1 MAKRLLLD
9 YHKSLP
15 LIGLQASTVLLLI
28 YGFTCVCSNEVLV
41 PERVSAV
48 LGKNITLGCRVEVG
62 TNLSLTQSS
71 WERRLPSGT
80 ITLAVFNPQFGISI
94 SPDYARRLSFL
105 NPSVHDA
112 TIVLEGV
119 GFQDIGSYT
128 CKVATFPL
136 GNTQAS
142 TTVNILVE
150 PKVYVSA
157 GSTALVDGGNESV
170 AATCIAERG
179 RPAAEVSWET
189 ELFGRSEV
197 QTQDE
202 PNGTSTTQVRYVLE
216 PRRHSQGHTL
226 TCVVRHPALQTEF
239 RIPYVLNVQFAPE
252 VTVVGYD
259 QNWFVGQDNV
269 KLDCGAKANPP
280 AHHFSW
286 TRLDGP
292 MPDGVDI
299 VNNTFT
305 FTRPLER
312 NDSGLY
318 RCEVSNDIGPRGQDV
333 HVWIQDMEE
342 DMEIDRNVTGILG
355 EDVFLRCQYMGPNDI
370 TEASWKRPDSRMKRS
385 MKKLTGYK
393 NNKAFSKDPDFSAP
407 ASPTN
412 LTVKMRVSTLE
423 AQGEYTCVFATD
435 EEEITNSMFLT
446 VLARPDIYTVVT
458 EDTDNATHYQSVTCS
473 ATNGKPV
480 ALIRW
485 EINGSPPTDDSSV
498 EMRNTSYTNGTAT
511 MTSLL
516 RFPTHLQDQDRVTC
530 VVQHPTL
537 PDPTTR
543 VTVRVET
550 FVAPNMT
557 IETYLVLEEGEKFWV
572 VACGAAGGRPRADI
586 TLVLPNQEV
595 SSMLQKEVVMD
606 AADTW
611 VRSYRFPAELH
622 EGENITCLFDHPKF
636 PHGELRTITLPAFSL
651 SAVRLQNPGLA
662 DSSNKSQAV
671 ESVVL
676 EEGQSKTTIGLEVV
690 GDVPRYSIVC
700 TKEEQSL
707 PEGVAVFGSALT
719 LQGPVE
725 LYHAGLYECEAS
737 YFSHRASVLLDI
749 TVNPHVKQPVT
760 VPPSIRIDV
769 QDRLGD
775 RFIECLAADSVP
787 VANVSWVLPEGV
799 SGPSWSSLTS
809 HNGTYS
815 VSSVLVLPACSAQ
828 ELNMEC
834 VIDHTVFVLPERR
847 QITLPVCAPPNITI
861 QSSSEWEED
870 VAYTLVQCT
879 VDNVGPA
886 ATISWSLGDWDSDN
900 STSQLME
907 VQGQQVH
914 RQPELHAN
922 GSVTVRSVLR
932 FPTSM
937 FSGQNVTCVVDH
949 LGLEKP
955 ERTGI
960 LLRGLESPVMRVFVG
975 RQRGSLLWL
984 AVCEYRGDRL
994 GAHLSWVLPDNAT
1007 GHISFRSGYEG
1018 VRVLTNLTYEFSLAL
1033 HEGQDL
1039 TCLIQNHHGLKE
1051 RRTVHVPKYYISS
1064 VRVLNQTTPLY
1075 KPYGDES
1082 VIHRMSLKE
1091 NFHNQ
1096 RILLKVYGSVP
1107 TYSLTCQRN
1116 DGTLV
1121 QMDGRALL
1129 FHSEV
1134 TEQEAGLY
1142 TCQASFYHHQASVL
1156 IQVEVTSEDKQLMI
1170 VFIVCFSSAAA
1181 ITILLIVTLC
1191 VFCKING
1198 GDRLTSK
1205 KRESLA
1211 PLTSLTQELCSPELR
1226 KGKTA
1231 VTVSGGRGQ
1240 EYNQPLS
1247 YSIVIDARSTV

>member
-1 MAKRLLLD
+1 MGC
-9 YHKSLP
+9 S
-15 LIGLQASTVLLLI
+15 GLLI
-28 YGFTCVCSNEVLV
+28 LGFVLS
-41 PERVSAV
+41 VSH
-48 LGKNITLGCRVEVG
+48 C
-62 TNLSLTQSS
+62 
-71 WERRLPSGT
+71 
-80 ITLAVFNPQFGISI
+80 
-94 SPDYARRLSFL
+94 
-105 NPSVHDA
+105 
-112 TIVLEGV
+112 
-119 GFQDIGSYT
+119 
-128 CKVATFPL
+128 
-136 GNTQAS
+136 
-142 TTVNILVE
+142 
-150 PKVYVSA
+150 
-157 GSTALVDGGNESV
+157 
-170 AATCIAERG
+170 
-179 RPAAEVSWET
+179 
-189 ELFGRSEV
+189 
-197 QTQDE
+197 
-202 PNGTSTTQVRYVLE
+202 
-216 PRRHSQGHTL
+216 
-226 TCVVRHPALQTEF
+226 
-239 RIPYVLNVQFAPE
+239 
-252 VTVVGYD
+252 
-259 QNWFVGQDNV
+259 
-269 KLDCGAKANPP
+269 LDM
-280 AHHFSW
+280 
-286 TRLDGP
+286 L
-292 MPDGVDI
+292 
-299 VNNTFT
+299 
-305 FTRPLER
+305 
-312 NDSGLY
+312 
-318 RCEVSNDIGPRGQDV
+318 
-333 HVWIQDMEE
+333 DMEE

-355 EDVFLRCQYMGPNDI
+355 EDVFLRCQYLGPNDI
-370 TEASWKRPDSRMKRS
+370 TEATWKRPDSRMKRS

-530 VVQHPTL
+530 VVHHPTL
-537 PDPTTR
+537 PDPTTH

-572 VACGAAGGRPRADI
+572 VDCGAAGGRPRADI

-636 PHGELRTITLPAFSL
+636 PHGELRTVTLPAFSL

-662 DSSNKSQAV
+662 DSSNKSQTV

-676 EEGQSKTTIGLEVV
+676 QEGQSKTTIGLEVV
-690 GDVPRYSIVC
+690 GDVPRYTIVC

-737 YFSHRASVLLDI
+737 YYSHRASVLLDI

-760 VPPSIRIDV
+760 VPPSIRIVV

-861 QSSSEWEED
+861 QSSSEWVED

-900 STSQLME
+900 SSSQLME

-932 FPTSM
+932 FPTFM

-975 RQRGSLLWL
+975 RQRGSPLWL

-1039 TCLIQNHHGLKE
+1039 ICLIQNHHGLKE

-1134 TEQEAGLY
+1134 TEREAGLY

-1170 VFIVCFSSAAA
+1170 VFIICFSSAAA

-1205 KRESLA
+1205 
-1211 PLTSLTQELCSPELR
+1211 ELCSPELR

-1231 VTVSGGRGQ
+1231 VTVPGGRGQ
-1240 EYNQPLS
+1240 EYNQLLS

>member
-1 MAKRLLLD
+1 MGC
-9 YHKSLP
+9 S
-15 LIGLQASTVLLLI
+15 GLLI
-28 YGFTCVCSNEVLV
+28 LGFVLS
-41 PERVSAV
+41 VSH
-48 LGKNITLGCRVEVG
+48 C
-62 TNLSLTQSS
+62 
-71 WERRLPSGT
+71 
-80 ITLAVFNPQFGISI
+80 
-94 SPDYARRLSFL
+94 
-105 NPSVHDA
+105 
-112 TIVLEGV
+112 
-119 GFQDIGSYT
+119 
-128 CKVATFPL
+128 
-136 GNTQAS
+136 
-142 TTVNILVE
+142 
-150 PKVYVSA
+150 
-157 GSTALVDGGNESV
+157 
-170 AATCIAERG
+170 
-179 RPAAEVSWET
+179 
-189 ELFGRSEV
+189 
-197 QTQDE
+197 
-202 PNGTSTTQVRYVLE
+202 
-216 PRRHSQGHTL
+216 
-226 TCVVRHPALQTEF
+226 
-239 RIPYVLNVQFAPE
+239 
-252 VTVVGYD
+252 
-259 QNWFVGQDNV
+259 
-269 KLDCGAKANPP
+269 LDM
-280 AHHFSW
+280 
-286 TRLDGP
+286 L
-292 MPDGVDI
+292 
-299 VNNTFT
+299 
-305 FTRPLER
+305 
-312 NDSGLY
+312 
-318 RCEVSNDIGPRGQDV
+318 
-333 HVWIQDMEE
+333 DMEE

-355 EDVFLRCQYMGPNDI
+355 EDVFLRCQYLGPNDI
-370 TEASWKRPDSRMKRS
+370 TEATWKRPDSRMKRS

-530 VVQHPTL
+530 VVHHPTL
-537 PDPTTR
+537 PDPTTH

-572 VACGAAGGRPRADI
+572 VDCGAAGGRPRADI

-636 PHGELRTITLPAFSL
+636 PHGELRTVTLPAFSL

-662 DSSNKSQAV
+662 DSSNKSQTV

-676 EEGQSKTTIGLEVV
+676 QEGQSKTTIGLEVV
-690 GDVPRYSIVC
+690 GDVPRYTIVC

-737 YFSHRASVLLDI
+737 YYSHRASVLLDI

-760 VPPSIRIDV
+760 VPPSIRIVV

-861 QSSSEWEED
+861 QSSSEWVED

-900 STSQLME
+900 SSSQLME

-932 FPTSM
+932 FPTFM

-975 RQRGSLLWL
+975 RQRGSPLWL

-1039 TCLIQNHHGLKE
+1039 ICLIQNHHGLKE

-1134 TEQEAGLY
+1134 TEREAGLY

-1170 VFIVCFSSAAA
+1170 VFIICFSSAAA

-1205 KRESLA
+1205 
-1211 PLTSLTQELCSPELR
+1211 
-1226 KGKTA
+1226 
-1231 VTVSGGRGQ
+1231 VSI
-1240 EYNQPLS
+1240 NLS
-1247 YSIVIDARSTV
+1247 YNFSRAVELEKKHYAFFELLRMVLLPSFIYSCSFYP

>member
-1 MAKRLLLD
+1 MGC
-9 YHKSLP
+9 S
-15 LIGLQASTVLLLI
+15 GLLI
-28 YGFTCVCSNEVLV
+28 LGFVLS
-41 PERVSAV
+41 VSH
-48 LGKNITLGCRVEVG
+48 C
-62 TNLSLTQSS
+62 
-71 WERRLPSGT
+71 
-80 ITLAVFNPQFGISI
+80 
-94 SPDYARRLSFL
+94 
-105 NPSVHDA
+105 
-112 TIVLEGV
+112 
-119 GFQDIGSYT
+119 
-128 CKVATFPL
+128 
-136 GNTQAS
+136 
-142 TTVNILVE
+142 
-150 PKVYVSA
+150 
-157 GSTALVDGGNESV
+157 
-170 AATCIAERG
+170 
-179 RPAAEVSWET
+179 
-189 ELFGRSEV
+189 
-197 QTQDE
+197 
-202 PNGTSTTQVRYVLE
+202 
-216 PRRHSQGHTL
+216 
-226 TCVVRHPALQTEF
+226 
-239 RIPYVLNVQFAPE
+239 
-252 VTVVGYD
+252 
-259 QNWFVGQDNV
+259 
-269 KLDCGAKANPP
+269 LDM
-280 AHHFSW
+280 
-286 TRLDGP
+286 L
-292 MPDGVDI
+292 
-299 VNNTFT
+299 
-305 FTRPLER
+305 
-312 NDSGLY
+312 
-318 RCEVSNDIGPRGQDV
+318 
-333 HVWIQDMEE
+333 DMEE

-355 EDVFLRCQYMGPNDI
+355 EDVFLRCQYLGPNDI
-370 TEASWKRPDSRMKRS
+370 TEATWKRPDSRMKRS

-530 VVQHPTL
+530 VVHHPTL
-537 PDPTTR
+537 PDPTTH

-572 VACGAAGGRPRADI
+572 VDCGAAGGRPRADI

-636 PHGELRTITLPAFSL
+636 PHGELRTVTLPAFSL

-662 DSSNKSQAV
+662 DSSNKSQTV

-676 EEGQSKTTIGLEVV
+676 QEGQSKTTIGLEVV
-690 GDVPRYSIVC
+690 GDVPRYTIVC

-737 YFSHRASVLLDI
+737 YYSHRASVLLDI

-760 VPPSIRIDV
+760 VPPSIRIVV

-861 QSSSEWEED
+861 QSSSEWVED

-900 STSQLME
+900 SSSQLME

-932 FPTSM
+932 FPTFM

-975 RQRGSLLWL
+975 RQRGSPLWL

-1039 TCLIQNHHGLKE
+1039 ICLIQNHHGLKE

-1134 TEQEAGLY
+1134 TEREAGLY

-1156 IQVEVTSEDKQLMI
+1156 IQVEVTSEDKQLSECTLTLSCISETTILI
-1170 VFIVCFSSAAA
+1170 VFIICFSSAAA

-1205 KRESLA
+1205 
-1211 PLTSLTQELCSPELR
+1211 
-1226 KGKTA
+1226 
-1231 VTVSGGRGQ
+1231 VSI
-1240 EYNQPLS
+1240 NLS
-1247 YSIVIDARSTV
+1247 YNFSRAVELEKKHYAFFELLRMVLLPSFIYSCSFYP

>member
-1 MAKRLLLD
+1 MGC
-9 YHKSLP
+9 S
-15 LIGLQASTVLLLI
+15 GLLI
-28 YGFTCVCSNEVLV
+28 LGFVLS
-41 PERVSAV
+41 VSH
-48 LGKNITLGCRVEVG
+48 C
-62 TNLSLTQSS
+62 
-71 WERRLPSGT
+71 
-80 ITLAVFNPQFGISI
+80 
-94 SPDYARRLSFL
+94 
-105 NPSVHDA
+105 
-112 TIVLEGV
+112 
-119 GFQDIGSYT
+119 
-128 CKVATFPL
+128 
-136 GNTQAS
+136 
-142 TTVNILVE
+142 
-150 PKVYVSA
+150 
-157 GSTALVDGGNESV
+157 
-170 AATCIAERG
+170 
-179 RPAAEVSWET
+179 
-189 ELFGRSEV
+189 
-197 QTQDE
+197 
-202 PNGTSTTQVRYVLE
+202 
-216 PRRHSQGHTL
+216 
-226 TCVVRHPALQTEF
+226 
-239 RIPYVLNVQFAPE
+239 
-252 VTVVGYD
+252 
-259 QNWFVGQDNV
+259 
-269 KLDCGAKANPP
+269 LDM
-280 AHHFSW
+280 
-286 TRLDGP
+286 L
-292 MPDGVDI
+292 
-299 VNNTFT
+299 
-305 FTRPLER
+305 
-312 NDSGLY
+312 
-318 RCEVSNDIGPRGQDV
+318 
-333 HVWIQDMEE
+333 DMEE

-355 EDVFLRCQYMGPNDI
+355 EDVFLRCQYLGPNDI
-370 TEASWKRPDSRMKRS
+370 TEATWKRPDSRMKRS

-530 VVQHPTL
+530 VVHHPTL
-537 PDPTTR
+537 PDPTTH

-572 VACGAAGGRPRADI
+572 VDCGAAGGRPRADI

-636 PHGELRTITLPAFSL
+636 PHGELRTVTLPAFSL

-662 DSSNKSQAV
+662 DSSNKSQTV

-676 EEGQSKTTIGLEVV
+676 QEGQSKTTIGLEVV
-690 GDVPRYSIVC
+690 GDVPRYTIVC

-737 YFSHRASVLLDI
+737 YYSHRASVLLDI

-760 VPPSIRIDV
+760 VPPSIRIVV

-861 QSSSEWEED
+861 QSSSEWVED

-900 STSQLME
+900 SSSQLME

-932 FPTSM
+932 FPTFM

-975 RQRGSLLWL
+975 RQRGSPLWL

-1039 TCLIQNHHGLKE
+1039 ICLIQNHHGLKE

-1134 TEQEAGLY
+1134 TEREAGLY

-1156 IQVEVTSEDKQLMI
+1156 IQVEVTSEDKQLSECTLTLSCISETTILI
-1170 VFIVCFSSAAA
+1170 VFIICFSSAAA

-1205 KRESLA
+1205 
-1211 PLTSLTQELCSPELR
+1211 ELCSPELR

-1231 VTVSGGRGQ
+1231 VTVPGGRGQ
-1240 EYNQPLS
+1240 EYNQLLS

>member
-1 MAKRLLLD
+1 MGC
-9 YHKSLP
+9 S
-15 LIGLQASTVLLLI
+15 GLLI
-28 YGFTCVCSNEVLV
+28 LGFVLS
-41 PERVSAV
+41 VSH
-48 LGKNITLGCRVEVG
+48 C
-62 TNLSLTQSS
+62 
-71 WERRLPSGT
+71 
-80 ITLAVFNPQFGISI
+80 
-94 SPDYARRLSFL
+94 
-105 NPSVHDA
+105 
-112 TIVLEGV
+112 
-119 GFQDIGSYT
+119 
-128 CKVATFPL
+128 
-136 GNTQAS
+136 
-142 TTVNILVE
+142 
-150 PKVYVSA
+150 
-157 GSTALVDGGNESV
+157 
-170 AATCIAERG
+170 
-179 RPAAEVSWET
+179 
-189 ELFGRSEV
+189 
-197 QTQDE
+197 
-202 PNGTSTTQVRYVLE
+202 
-216 PRRHSQGHTL
+216 
-226 TCVVRHPALQTEF
+226 
-239 RIPYVLNVQFAPE
+239 
-252 VTVVGYD
+252 
-259 QNWFVGQDNV
+259 
-269 KLDCGAKANPP
+269 LDM
-280 AHHFSW
+280 
-286 TRLDGP
+286 L
-292 MPDGVDI
+292 
-299 VNNTFT
+299 
-305 FTRPLER
+305 
-312 NDSGLY
+312 
-318 RCEVSNDIGPRGQDV
+318 
-333 HVWIQDMEE
+333 DMEE

-355 EDVFLRCQYMGPNDI
+355 EDVFLRCQYLGLNVI
-370 TEASWKRPDSRMKRS
+370 TYASWKRPDSRMKRL

-485 EINGSPPTDDSSV
+485 EINGSSPTDDSSV

-516 RFPTHLQDQDRVTC
+516 RFPTHLQGQDRVTC

-537 PDPTTR
+537 PDPTTH

-550 FVAPNMT
+550 FVAPNVT

-636 PHGELRTITLPAFSL
+636 PHGELRTVTLPAFSL

-662 DSSNKSQAV
+662 DGNNKSQAV

-737 YFSHRASVLLDI
+737 YYSHRASVLLDI
-749 TVNPHVKQPVT
+749 TVNPRVKQPVT

-847 QITLPVCAPPNITI
+847 QITLPVCGPPNITI

-907 VQGQQVH
+907 VQEQQVH

-975 RQRGSLLWL
+975 RQRGSSLWL

-1039 TCLIQNHHGLKE
+1039 ICLIQNHHGLKE

-1134 TEQEAGLY
+1134 TEREAGLY

-1156 IQVEVTSEDKQLMI
+1156 IQVEVTSEDKQLSECTLTLSCISETTILI

-1198 GDRLTSK
+1198 GDRLASK

-1231 VTVSGGRGQ
+1231 VTVPGGRGQ
-1240 EYNQPLS
+1240 EYNQLLS

>member
-15 LIGLQASTVLLLI
+15 LNGLQASTVLLLI

-355 EDVFLRCQYMGPNDI
+355 EDVFLRCQYLGQNDI
-370 TEASWKRPDSRMKRS
+370 TDASWKRPDSRMKQS

-393 NNKAFSKDPDFSAP
+393 NNKTFSKDPDFSAP

-473 ATNGKPV
+473 ATNGKPM

-485 EINGSPPTDDSSV
+485 EINGSPPTNDSSV
-498 EMRNTSYTNGTAT
+498 GMRNTSYTNGTAT
-511 MTSLL
+511 MTSFL

-537 PDPTTR
+537 PDPTTH

-550 FVAPNMT
+550 F
-557 IETYLVLEEGEKFWV
+557 
-572 VACGAAGGRPRADI
+572 
-586 TLVLPNQEV
+586 
-595 SSMLQKEVVMD
+595 
-606 AADTW
+606 
-611 VRSYRFPAELH
+611 
-622 EGENITCLFDHPKF
+622 
-636 PHGELRTITLPAFSL
+636 
-651 SAVRLQNPGLA
+651 
-662 DSSNKSQAV
+662 
-671 ESVVL
+671 
-676 EEGQSKTTIGLEVV
+676 
-690 GDVPRYSIVC
+690 
-700 TKEEQSL
+700 
-707 PEGVAVFGSALT
+707 
-719 LQGPVE
+719 
-725 LYHAGLYECEAS
+725 
-737 YFSHRASVLLDI
+737 
-749 TVNPHVKQPVT
+749 
-760 VPPSIRIDV
+760 
-769 QDRLGD
+769 
-775 RFIECLAADSVP
+775 
-787 VANVSWVLPEGV
+787 
-799 SGPSWSSLTS
+799 
-809 HNGTYS
+809 
-815 VSSVLVLPACSAQ
+815 
-828 ELNMEC
+828 
-834 VIDHTVFVLPERR
+834 
-847 QITLPVCAPPNITI
+847 
-861 QSSSEWEED
+861 
-870 VAYTLVQCT
+870 
-879 VDNVGPA
+879 
-886 ATISWSLGDWDSDN
+886 
-900 STSQLME
+900 
-907 VQGQQVH
+907 
-914 RQPELHAN
+914 
-922 GSVTVRSVLR
+922 
-932 FPTSM
+932 
-937 FSGQNVTCVVDH
+937 
-949 LGLEKP
+949 
-955 ERTGI
+955 
-960 LLRGLESPVMRVFVG
+960 ESPVMHVFVV
-975 RQRGSLLWL
+975 RQRESPLWL
-984 AVCEYRGDRL
+984 AVCEYRGGRF

-1039 TCLIQNHHGLKE
+1039 ICLIQNRHGLKE

-1075 KPYGDES
+1075 KPYGDEF

-1129 FHSEV
+1129 FQSEV
-1134 TEQEAGLY
+1134 TEREAGLY

-1156 IQVEVTSEDKQLMI
+1156 IQVEVTSEDKQLSECTLTLSCISETTILI
-1170 VFIVCFSSAAA
+1170 VFIVCLSSAAA
-1181 ITILLIVTLC
+1181 ITILLVTLC

-1198 GDRLTSK
+1198 DCLASK
-1205 KRESLA
+1205 LESLA

-1226 KGKTA
+1226 KGKT
-1231 VTVSGGRGQ
+1231 VTVPGGGGQ
-1240 EYNQPLS
+1240 EYNQLLS
-1247 YSIVIDARSTV
+1247 DSIVIDARSTV

>member
-15 LIGLQASTVLLLI
+15 LNGLHASTVLLLI

-157 GSTALVDGGNESV
+157 GSTALVDGGNEAV

-202 PNGTSTTQVRYVLE
+202 PNGTSTTQVHYVLE

-355 EDVFLRCQYMGPNDI
+355 EDVFLRCQYLGPNDI

-530 VVQHPTL
+530 VVHHPTL
-537 PDPTTR
+537 PDPTTH

-636 PHGELRTITLPAFSL
+636 PHGELRTVTLPAFSL

-737 YFSHRASVLLDI
+737 YYSHRASVLLDI
-749 TVNPHVKQPVT
+749 TVNPHVKQPGTSRALSTYHRLRPKWHPVPDIVPMGPVT

-847 QITLPVCAPPNITI
+847 QITLPVC
-861 QSSSEWEED
+861 
-870 VAYTLVQCT
+870 
-879 VDNVGPA
+879 
-886 ATISWSLGDWDSDN
+886 
-900 STSQLME
+900 
-907 VQGQQVH
+907 
-914 RQPELHAN
+914 
-922 GSVTVRSVLR
+922 
-932 FPTSM
+932 
-937 FSGQNVTCVVDH
+937 
-949 LGLEKP
+949 
-955 ERTGI
+955 
-960 LLRGLESPVMRVFVG
+960 ESPVMRVFVG
-975 RQRGSLLWL
+975 RQRGSPLWL

-1039 TCLIQNHHGLKE
+1039 ICLIQNHHGLKE

-1134 TEQEAGLY
+1134 TEREAGIY
-1142 TCQASFYHHQASVL
+1142 TCQASFYHHQASAL

-1231 VTVSGGRGQ
+1231 VTVPGGRGQ
-1240 EYNQPLS
+1240 EYNQLLS

>member
-1 MAKRLLLD
+1 MGC
-9 YHKSLP
+9 S
-15 LIGLQASTVLLLI
+15 GLLI
-28 YGFTCVCSNEVLV
+28 LGFVLS
-41 PERVSAV
+41 VSH
-48 LGKNITLGCRVEVG
+48 C
-62 TNLSLTQSS
+62 
-71 WERRLPSGT
+71 
-80 ITLAVFNPQFGISI
+80 
-94 SPDYARRLSFL
+94 
-105 NPSVHDA
+105 
-112 TIVLEGV
+112 
-119 GFQDIGSYT
+119 
-128 CKVATFPL
+128 
-136 GNTQAS
+136 
-142 TTVNILVE
+142 
-150 PKVYVSA
+150 
-157 GSTALVDGGNESV
+157 
-170 AATCIAERG
+170 
-179 RPAAEVSWET
+179 
-189 ELFGRSEV
+189 
-197 QTQDE
+197 
-202 PNGTSTTQVRYVLE
+202 
-216 PRRHSQGHTL
+216 
-226 TCVVRHPALQTEF
+226 
-239 RIPYVLNVQFAPE
+239 
-252 VTVVGYD
+252 
-259 QNWFVGQDNV
+259 
-269 KLDCGAKANPP
+269 LDM
-280 AHHFSW
+280 
-286 TRLDGP
+286 L
-292 MPDGVDI
+292 
-299 VNNTFT
+299 
-305 FTRPLER
+305 
-312 NDSGLY
+312 
-318 RCEVSNDIGPRGQDV
+318 
-333 HVWIQDMEE
+333 DMEE

-355 EDVFLRCQYMGPNDI
+355 EDVFLRCQYLGPNDI
-370 TEASWKRPDSRMKRS
+370 TEATWKRPDSRMKRS

-530 VVQHPTL
+530 VVHHPTL
-537 PDPTTR
+537 PDPTTH

-572 VACGAAGGRPRADI
+572 VDCGAAGGRPRADI

-636 PHGELRTITLPAFSL
+636 PHGELRTVTLPAFSL

-662 DSSNKSQAV
+662 DSSNKSQTV

-676 EEGQSKTTIGLEVV
+676 QEGQSKTTIGLEVV
-690 GDVPRYSIVC
+690 GDVPRYTIVC

-737 YFSHRASVLLDI
+737 YYSHRASVLLDI

-760 VPPSIRIDV
+760 VPPSIRIVV

-861 QSSSEWEED
+861 QSSSEWVED

-900 STSQLME
+900 SSSQLME
-907 VQGQQVH
+907 VQGQVH

-932 FPTSM
+932 FPTFM

-975 RQRGSLLWL
+975 RQRGSPLWL

-1039 TCLIQNHHGLKE
+1039 ICLIQNHHGLKE

-1134 TEQEAGLY
+1134 TEREAGLY

-1156 IQVEVTSEDKQLMI
+1156 IQVEVTSEDKQLSECTLTLSCISETTILI
-1170 VFIVCFSSAAA
+1170 VFIICFSSAAA

-1205 KRESLA
+1205 
-1211 PLTSLTQELCSPELR
+1211 
-1226 KGKTA
+1226 
-1231 VTVSGGRGQ
+1231 VSI
-1240 EYNQPLS
+1240 NLS
-1247 YSIVIDARSTV
+1247 YNFSRAVELEKKHYAFFELLRMVLLPSFIYSCSFYP